1 MAKGRGLYLLF
12 NCDLDLPTCFGQD
25 CGRQFVDNPTQ
36 KIISQQTLD
45 LVDRLLLEK
54 FPRSGIVRAARVS
67 KKWLQDY
74 VNIKFHQAPHA
85 G

>member
-1 MAKGRGLYLLF
+1 M
-12 NCDLDLPTCFGQD
+12 
-25 CGRQFVDNPTQ
+25 DNPTQ

-54 FPRSGIVRAARVS
+54 IPRSGIVRAARVS

-74 VNIKFHQAPHA
+74 VNIKSHQAPHA

>member
-1 MAKGRGLYLLF
+1 
-12 NCDLDLPTCFGQD
+12 
-25 CGRQFVDNPTQ
+25 VDNPTQ